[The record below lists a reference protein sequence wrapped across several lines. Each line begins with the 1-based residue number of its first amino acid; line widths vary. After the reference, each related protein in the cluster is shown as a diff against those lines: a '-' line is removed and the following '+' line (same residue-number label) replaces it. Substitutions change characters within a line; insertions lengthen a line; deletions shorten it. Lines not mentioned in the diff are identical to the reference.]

1 MTIKPV
7 LVPDHDA
14 ADLRKLMDHFA
25 TAAQTATPAAQANR
39 IRQQLQ
45 EARPDVEEGINE
57 DLSPEIKK
65 LNKTYKKL
73 FSIIAYDKNG
83 KKLMSGPKA
92 HKEVSRQLG
101 VDPDDMDE
109 YLRLEY
115 YDFFD
120 TVNKEWEKQKGNRK
134 EHYSNEIY
142 GKVDA
147 DSTKIKEARPDVIRQ
162 CWRLCWRDSRIQ
174 SQFFLRLPNFPG
186 MGSQKGPE
194 GPFLLSNPIN
204 IELNN

>member
-1 MTIKPV
+1 MS
-7 LVPDHDA
+7 LRPDHDA
-14 ADLRKLMDHFA
+14 KTLRSLMERFNSVAQPVSPAEQAD
-25 TAAQTATPAAQANR
+25 R

-101 VDPDDMDE
+101 VDPSDMDE

-120 TVNKEWEKQKGNRK
+120 TVNKEWDKQKGDGK
-134 EHYSNEIY
+134 KYYSNEIY
-142 GKVDA
+142 GKVDE
-147 DSTKIKEARPDVIRQ
+147 DPTKIKEA
-162 CWRLCWRDSRIQ
+162 
-174 SQFFLRLPNFPG
+174 
-186 MGSQKGPE
+186 
-194 GPFLLSNPIN
+194 
-204 IELNN
+204 

>member
-1 MTIKPV
+1 MSLK
-7 LVPDHDA
+7 PDHTA
-14 ADLRKLMDHFA
+14 ADLRALMDHFA
-25 TAAQTATPAAQANR
+25 TAAESATPAAQANR

-45 EARPDVEEGINE
+45 EARPDVAEGINE

-83 KKLMSGPKA
+83 KKLMSKPKA

-120 TVNKEWEKQKGNRK
+120 TVNKEWDKQKDDGK
-134 EHYSNEIY
+134 KYYSNEIY

-147 DSTKIKEARPDVIRQ
+147 DPTKIKEARPDVMRH
-162 CWRLCWRDSRIQ
+162 RR
-174 SQFFLRLPNFPG
+174 
-186 MGSQKGPE
+186 
-194 GPFLLSNPIN
+194 
-204 IELNN
+204 